1 MCREQL
7 RKRWQDEY
15 LKALQ
20 ERHQKSGDS
29 GQTLPN
35 IGNIVLVA
43 DDNNPKSKWN
53 LGRIIDVIEGSDG
66 VIRWYKIQ
74 NNKEYTIERPLQ
86 LIRDLEIK
94 TVSNGIDRGS
104 TKTGKHTKADRIIGV
119 SLQND
124 NELWRVSHK
133 GRILKLIFTLIEW
146 VCWNSSRRFETVD
159 TNCWVE
165 ELLFTGQ

>member
-1 MCREQL
+1 MCTRRMRYLRMCREQL

-43 DDNNPKSKWN
+43 DDNSPKSKWN

-66 VIRWYKIQ
+66 VIR
-74 NNKEYTIERPLQ
+74 
-86 LIRDLEIK
+86 
-94 TVSNGIDRGS
+94 
-104 TKTGKHTKADRIIGV
+104 
-119 SLQND
+119 
-124 NELWRVSHK
+124 
-133 GRILKLIFTLIEW
+133 
-146 VCWNSSRRFETVD
+146 
-159 TNCWVE
+159 
-165 ELLFTGQ
+165 

>member
-43 DDNNPKSKWN
+43 DDN
-53 LGRIIDVIEGSDG
+53 
-66 VIRWYKIQ
+66 IQ
-74 NNKEYTIERPLQ
+74 SQ
-86 LIRDLEIK
+86 
-94 TVSNGIDRGS
+94 SGI
-104 TKTGKHTKADRIIGV
+104 
-119 SLQND
+119 
-124 NELWRVSHK
+124 
-133 GRILKLIFTLIEW
+133 
-146 VCWNSSRRFETVD
+146 
-159 TNCWVE
+159 
-165 ELLFTGQ
+165 